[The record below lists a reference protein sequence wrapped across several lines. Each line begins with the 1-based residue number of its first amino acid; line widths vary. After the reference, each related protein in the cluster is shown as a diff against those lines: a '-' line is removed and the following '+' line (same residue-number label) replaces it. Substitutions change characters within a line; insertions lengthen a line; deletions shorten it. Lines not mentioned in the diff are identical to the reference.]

1 MTTIT
6 QNSSHVSPK
15 PAQPNSYD
23 VLRDTN
29 NNNNPNTTTQ
39 QSTNVQDE
47 VTLVTGNLKPK
58 RSWRKFYCKLFLVCA
73 VIIGILVL
81 AKKRFPLLKFVKWVQ
96 DHQGVG
102 GLCFILVLT
111 VWIVV
116 CLPSTIP
123 EVLCGFLF
131 PLPWAI
137 CFGTVGKGL
146 GNYISFLIARSISSS
161 RVEECLQGST
171 FAILRG
177 LHTAMIAQPYKMC
190 FLIRLVFIPIS
201 VKNYGMG
208 LLPCTHLQFIV
219 TSIATGIP
227 FTVLWCVIGQ
237 SADQVTQILDQNN
250 NTPGEGGGKILKHNF
265 VTEMVLLCVGALSMV
280 AFLAFLGYYSKK
292 EWSKVQQQ
300 QAAAIDE
307 RIRADEEHG
316 KVRLRD
322 HSEVSSI
329 AYFGPSVTLTIVPPT
344 PEFSAGV
351 LSVSP
356 PPHSLLEDGN

>member
-201 VKNYGMG
+201 VKNY
-208 LLPCTHLQFIV
+208 
-219 TSIATGIP
+219 
-227 FTVLWCVIGQ
+227 
-237 SADQVTQILDQNN
+237 DQVTQILDQNN